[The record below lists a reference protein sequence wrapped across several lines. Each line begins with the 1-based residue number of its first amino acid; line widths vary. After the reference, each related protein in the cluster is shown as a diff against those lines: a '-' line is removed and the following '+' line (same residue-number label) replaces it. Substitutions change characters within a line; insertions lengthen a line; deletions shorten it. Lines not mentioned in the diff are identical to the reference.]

1 MNTMTRTCL
10 VNAVM
15 VLLGVCWGQSAWAG
29 SLGVVESLSVQDA
42 RGRWQMAKAS
52 GEATMER
59 DGTFVPLSQ
68 GLELQAGDR
77 ITTTLVRVEISLEKG
92 ELLQVAEGSQLV
104 LQEGGLAQ
112 ELGQI
117 YLELRRAFTVSFGTV
132 EATVEG
138 TRFLV
143 SGPDPVWVGVSEGR
157 VRVREGEREQL
168 VERGK
173 QVRFAEVLG
182 ELEPWNH
189 AQRAA
194 VMRKTWL
201 LGRPKLEIRVL
212 GDQSGLAS
220 GGLLPGVSL
229 EAEVALARGLGLSL
243 GGGFTGNEND
253 FRVPGNANLS
263 WSKGGFAVSG
273 GPVVEMEHISQ
284 DCDPDLYSKNGSY
297 TALHIG
303 GEGRIRGGLSLSRRV
318 RLLAEVRVA
327 YTDELSTDLRMGL
340 GVGL

>member
-1 MNTMTRTCL
+1 
-10 VNAVM
+10 
-15 VLLGVCWGQSAWAG
+15 
-29 SLGVVESLSVQDA
+29 
-42 RGRWQMAKAS
+42 MAQAS

-59 DGTFVPLSQ
+59 NGTSVPLSR

-77 ITTTLVRVEISLEKG
+77 ITTALVRVEIGMEKG
-92 ELLQVAEGSQLV
+92 ELLQVSEGSQLV
-104 LQEGGLAQ
+104 LKDGGIAQ

-157 VRVREGEREQL
+157 VRVREGDREQL

-173 QVRFAEVLG
+173 QVQYAEVLG

-201 LGRPKLEIRVL
+201 LGRPKLELRVL
-212 GDQSGLAS
+212 GDQSGLTRGAF
-220 GGLLPGVSL
+220 LPGVNL
-229 EAEVALARGLGLSL
+229 EAEVALAKGLGLSL
-243 GGGFTGNEND
+243 GGGFTGKENA
-253 FRVPGNANLS
+253 FRIPGNANLS
-263 WSKGGFAVSG
+263 WSTGGWSLSG
-273 GPVVEMEHISQ
+273 GPVVEVEHISR
-284 DCDPDLYSKNGSY
+284 DCDPEVYSKNGSY
-297 TALHIG
+297 KAIHIG

-318 RLLAEVRVA
+318 RLLAELRVA
-327 YTDELSTDLRMGL
+327 YTDDLTTDLRMGL

>member
-1 MNTMTRTCL
+1 
-10 VNAVM
+10 
-15 VLLGVCWGQSAWAG
+15 
-29 SLGVVESLSVQDA
+29 
-42 RGRWQMAKAS
+42 MAQAS

-59 DGTFVPLSQ
+59 DGNTVPLSQ

-77 ITTTLVRVEISLEKG
+77 ITTALVRVEIGLEKG

-173 QVRFAEVLG
+173 RVRFDKVLG
-182 ELEPWNH
+182 DLEPWNH

-194 VMRKTWL
+194 VMKKTWL
-201 LGRPKLEIRVL
+201 LGRPKLEVRVL
-212 GDQSGLAS
+212 GDQSGMTRGAF
-220 GGLLPGVSL
+220 LPGLSL
-229 EAEVALARGLGLSL
+229 EAEAALLGGLGLSL
-243 GGGFTGNEND
+243 GGGFSGKED
-253 FRVPGNANLS
+253 AFRIPGNANLS
-263 WSKGGFAVSG
+263 WSAGGWAISG
-273 GPVVEMEHISQ
+273 GPVVEVEHIRQ
-284 DCDPDLYSKNGSY
+284 NCDPDLYSKNGSY
-297 TALHIG
+297 KAVHIG

-318 RLLAEVRVA
+318 RVLAEVRVA
-327 YTDELSTDLRMGL
+327 YTDDFTTDLRMGL